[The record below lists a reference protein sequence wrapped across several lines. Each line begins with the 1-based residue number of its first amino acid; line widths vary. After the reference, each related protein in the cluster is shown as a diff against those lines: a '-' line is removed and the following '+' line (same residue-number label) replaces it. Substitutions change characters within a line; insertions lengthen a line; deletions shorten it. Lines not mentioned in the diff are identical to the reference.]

1 MTKNMIKYCISDLKT
16 VIENPIFSQSIKD
29 KTSIGGII
37 IIPSTPENVTKTRVY
52 GTEIIDIFKAKDIN
66 FNQVKYIDTLEDL
79 SGISN
84 SINDYSVIF
93 LMGGR
98 TKVQN
103 AFFEHIQLG
112 DVISH
117 FKGIVI
123 GQSAGALNM
132 CRSTFLSPEHEESGE
147 VEFLKGL
154 GLVDFQIEVHF
165 DIHNTLQKT
174 FITSSIDDAYCISDN
189 GAIIECEGQISII
202 GDVYQ
207 YAQGQFEKL

>member
-1 MTKNMIKYCISDLKT
+1 MIKYCISDLKT
-16 VIENPIFSQSIKD
+16 VMENPIFSQSIKD
-29 KTSIGGII
+29 KKSIGGIV
-37 IIPSTPENVTKTRVY
+37 IIPSSPENLTKTRVY
-52 GTEIIDIFKAKDIN
+52 GAEIIDTFKANDIQ

-98 TKVQN
+98 TKIQN
-103 AFFEHIQLG
+103 
-112 DVISH
+112 
-117 FKGIVI
+117 
-123 GQSAGALNM
+123 
-132 CRSTFLSPEHEESGE
+132 TFLSPEHEESSE

-154 GLVDFQIEVHF
+154 GLVDFHLEVHF

-174 FITSSIDDAYCISDN
+174 FITSSIDEAYCIPDS

-207 YAQGQFEKL
+207 YTQGQFEKMVGAYE

>member
-1 MTKNMIKYCISDLKT
+1 MIKYCISDLKT
-16 VIENPIFSQSIKD
+16 VMENPIFSQSIKD
-29 KTSIGGII
+29 KKSIGGIV
-37 IIPSTPENVTKTRVY
+37 IIPSSPENVTKTRVY
-52 GTEIIDIFKAKDIN
+52 GAEIIDTFKANDIH

-79 SGISN
+79 TGISN
-84 SINDYSVIF
+84 ALNNYSVIF

-103 AFFEHIQLG
+103 AFFEHIQLA
-112 DVISH
+112 DVINH
-117 FKGIVI
+117 FNGIVI

-154 GLVDFQIEVHF
+154 GLVDFQLEVHF
-165 DIHNTLQKT
+165 DVNNTLQKT

-189 GAIIECEGQISII
+189 GAIIENGSQISII

-207 YAQGQFEKL
+207 YAQGEFVKL